1 MDQNTQ
7 PDGDI
12 DDSPEQAPAESRREP
27 VFNLPFIVTAAVVV
41 CVAVHL
47 IRVYALSAGQNYLVM
62 LHGAFFPVRYS
73 GGYDLDLFA
82 FTSPFT
88 SSLMHA
94 SWLHLG
100 LNMVWLVA
108 FGSPLANRIGPLR
121 FVLFWAVC
129 VIGSLALHFVS
140 KPDDLVP
147 VVGASG
153 AISGMMGAAARF
165 GFRID
170 RSSGEAGFAGP
181 RMTLMQTLMHKQA
194 VIFLGVWLLI
204 NLAAGAGLDLSGSDG
219 SIAWEAH
226 IGGMLTGLLLIGLFD
241 PGPKQ
246 APEAA

>member
-1 MDQNTQ
+1 MEQHT
-7 PDGDI
+7 PDRDI
-12 DDSPEQAPAESRREP
+12 DDSVQAAVPAVGREP
-27 VFNLPFIVTAAVVV
+27 VFNLPAVVTAVVVV

-47 IRVYALSAGQNYLVM
+47 IRMFALDDEQNYLVM

-73 GGYDLDLFA
+73 GGYDIDLFA
-82 FTSPFT
+82 LTSPFT

-108 FGSPLANRIGPLR
+108 FGSPLANRIGVVR
-121 FVLFWAVC
+121 FILFWAAC

-147 VVGASG
+147 VIGASG
-153 AISGMMGAAARF
+153 AISGMMGAAARY

-170 RSSGEAGFAGP
+170 RSSNSAGFAGP
-181 RMTLMQTLMHKQA
+181 RMTLMQTLVNRQA

-204 NLAAGAGLDLSGSDG
+204 NLGAGAGLDLSGSDG

-241 PGPKQ
+241 PGPKPIPD
-246 APEAA
+246 AD